1 MEGLSQLFTLI
12 GSHWLLQVMF
22 IGLLGLLLG
31 SFMNVVILR
40 LPVMMFRAWKLE
52 CQDIDQLPPH
62 PALDDLSQ
70 PYNLVTPHSHCPK
83 CQAPVK
89 AWQNIPL
96 VSFLLLKGRCA
107 GCDSPIGWRYPIV
120 ELVTALFSLTL
131 IVAFPWGWQLAAML
145 VFTWLLI
152 TMSVIDIDHQI
163 LPDTLTLG
171 LLWLG
176 LLVNSQGLFT
186 DLYSAV
192 WGAAAG
198 YLSLWSVFWLFKLV
212 TGKEGMG
219 FGDFKLLAALG
230 AWLGYQ
236 SILLII
242 LLSSAVGAV
251 VGIAGVIILGRDKNL
266 PIPFGPYLAM
276 AGWIAALWG
285 DELIHWYLG
294 GM

>member
-1 MEGLSQLFTLI
+1 MQFLQLI
-12 GSHWLLQVMF
+12 GENLWSQILA
-22 IGLLGLLLG
+22 ITLLGLCLG

-40 LPVMMFRAWKLE
+40 LPIMMFRSWKAE
-52 CQDIDQLPPH
+52 CEEIANLPDH
-62 PALDDLSQ
+62 PALKDLSK
-70 PYNLVTPHSHCPK
+70 PYNLIKPDSHCPK
-83 CQAPVK
+83 CGTAVR

-96 VSFLLLKGRCA
+96 LSFALLKGKCA
-107 GCDSPIGWRYPIV
+107 GCGTKIGWRYPIV
-120 ELVTALFSLTL
+120 ELATGVMSLVVL
-131 IVAFPWGWQLAAML
+131 SVYPWGLPLLAML

-163 LPDTLTLG
+163 LPDVLTLS

-176 LLVNSQGLFT
+176 LIANSQGLFT
-186 DLYSAV
+186 DLHSAV
-192 WGAAAG
+192 LGAVFG
-198 YLSLWSVFWLFKLV
+198 YLSLWSVYWIFKLV

-236 SILLII
+236 KLLMII

-251 VGIAGVIILGRDKNL
+251 IGIAGIMILGRDRNL
-266 PIPFGPYLAM
+266 PIPFGPYLAA

-285 DELIHWYLG
+285 DGILAWYFH
-294 GM
+294 

>member
-1 MEGLSQLFTLI
+1 
-12 GSHWLLQVMF
+12 VA
-22 IGLLGLLLG
+22 LLGLLLG

-40 LPVMMFRAWKLE
+40 LPIMMFRAWKTE
-52 CQDIDQLPPH
+52 CQELDSLPDH
-62 PALDDLSQ
+62 PALQDLNK
-70 PYNLVTPHSHCPK
+70 PYNLIKPDSHCPK
-83 CQAPVK
+83 CSAPVK

-96 VSFLLLKGRCA
+96 LSFALLKGRCA
-107 GCDSPIGWRYPIV
+107 GCGTHIGWRYPIV
-120 ELVTALFSLTL
+120 ELTTAVMSLAVL
-131 IVAFPWGWQLAAML
+131 SVFPWGWPLAAML

-176 LLVNSQGLFT
+176 LLANTQGLFT
-186 DLYSAV
+186 DLHSAV
-192 WGAAAG
+192 LGAVFG
-198 YLSLWSVFWLFKLV
+198 YLSLWSVYWLFKLV

-230 AWLGYQ
+230 AWLGFQ
-236 SILLII
+236 KLLMII

-251 VGIAGVIILGRDKNL
+251 VGIAGVMILGRDKNL
-266 PIPFGPYLAM
+266 PIPFGPYLAA

-285 DELIHWYLG
+285 NGILHWYLG
-294 GM
+294 

>member
-1 MEGLSQLFTLI
+1 MQFLQLI
-12 GSHWLLQVMF
+12 GENLWSQILA
-22 IGLLGLLLG
+22 ITLLGLCLG

-40 LPVMMFRAWKLE
+40 LPIMMFRSWKAE
-52 CQDIDQLPPH
+52 CEELANLPDH
-62 PALDDLSQ
+62 PALKDLSK
-70 PYNLVTPHSHCPK
+70 PYNLIKPDSHCPK
-83 CQAPVK
+83 CGTAVR

-96 VSFLLLKGRCA
+96 LSFALLKGKCA
-107 GCDSPIGWRYPIV
+107 GCGSKIGWRYPIV
-120 ELVTALFSLTL
+120 ELATGVMSLVVL
-131 IVAFPWGWQLAAML
+131 SVYPWGLPLLAML

-163 LPDTLTLG
+163 LPDVLTLS

-176 LLVNSQGLFT
+176 LIANSQGLFT
-186 DLYSAV
+186 DLHSAV
-192 WGAAAG
+192 FGAVFG
-198 YLSLWSVFWLFKLV
+198 YLSLWSVYWIFKLV

-236 SILLII
+236 KLLMII

-251 VGIAGVIILGRDKNL
+251 IGIAGIMILGRDRNL
-266 PIPFGPYLAM
+266 PIPFGPYLAA

-285 DELIHWYLG
+285 DGILAWYFH
-294 GM
+294 